1 MFAFKFE
8 VRTKRVLVKTKPFNR
23 QTVISIIVQ
32 SAVQWHEHNVMPP
45 ALATTES
52 LINGLVVDD
61 ALLELSPK
69 QLL

>member
-8 VRTKRVLVKTKPFNR
+8 VRAKIVLVKTKPFNR
-23 QTVISIIVQ
+23 QRVISIIVQ
-32 SAVQWHEHNVMPP
+32 SAVHWHEHMPS

-52 LINGLVVDD
+52 LISGLVDD